1 MPSRTDSPAAS
12 PGQTKRTGQ
21 AKRAEAAGR
30 ASDTITASAVDAY
43 WLQARWTLSEAT
55 ARRAAKSLGA
65 AFHAARLVMRVQQLS
80 GRATS
85 PVVELLS
92 EAPLPDD
99 CSQWFADVPVPGGRY
114 RVLVGF
120 AAGAEF
126 YAALTS
132 ETITTPTLTASGDA
146 AGVAPLS
153 ADVLAELR
161 EQQSD
166 AGPPLEVHADLMLHG
181 RTRPGSKVLVEEQPI
196 AVDATG
202 HFEIRQRLESG
213 RQIVPVEVAATSSRP
228 GEMVVAAVELSL
240 RTLSTEE

>member
-1 MPSRTDSPAAS
+1 MPSRSDSPAS
-12 PGQTKRTGQ
+12 P
-21 AKRAEAAGR
+21 KRAAR
-30 ASDTITASAVDAY
+30 ADRSGSTPQDRSGDAITVAAVDPY
-43 WLQARWTLSEAT
+43 WLQATWTLSEAT

-65 AFHAARLVMRVQQLS
+65 AFHAARLVLRVQQLS

-85 PVVELLS
+85 PVVKLLS
-92 EAPLPDD
+92 EAPLPDG
-99 CSQWFADVPVPGGRY
+99 CSQWFADVPTPGERY
-114 RVLVGF
+114 RVLIGF

-132 ETITTPTLTASGDA
+132 ETLVTPTLSASGEG

-161 EQQSD
+161 EQHSD
-166 AGPPLEVHADLMLHG
+166 VGPSLEVHADLVLHG
-181 RTRPGSKVLVEEQPI
+181 RTRPDSQVRVEEQTI
-196 AVDATG
+196 DVDATG

-213 RQIVPVEVAATSSRP
+213 RQIVPIEVAATSSRP

-240 RTLSTEE
+240 RTLSTDE